1 LNFRRKTVL
10 FLIFL
15 SFLSY
20 QVLLG
25 NKGYLEREELRK
37 SLAQAQFELERIQ
50 EENKNLSERKKINLD
65 ESRLLEKEARKYYLM
80 RSDSHIL
87 KFLQEDGSNESEDR
101 DRKNFWKRLMQ
112 DGLTGEK
119 IPPLDVLRVFHISF
133 SIFLI
138 LGVYWRMRS
147 ENEIDDSS
155 NLSSEETSDD
165 IDILEQGKKKER
177 E

>member
-1 LNFRRKTVL
+1 MSFRGKTVL

-20 QVLLG
+20 QILLG
-25 NKGYLEREELRK
+25 NKGYLEREELKK
-37 SLAQAQFELERIQ
+37 SLTQAQFELERIQ

-87 KFLQEDGSNESEDR
+87 KFLQEEGSNESEDR
-101 DRKNFWKRLMQ
+101 DKKNFWKRLME
-112 DGLTGEK
+112 DGPSGEK

-138 LGVYWRMRS
+138 LGVYWRMRPEKS
-147 ENEIDDSS
+147 EDETDIINNDENSGNFD
-155 NLSSEETSDD
+155 NLEE
-165 IDILEQGKKKER
+165 KEKQTKD
-177 E
+177 